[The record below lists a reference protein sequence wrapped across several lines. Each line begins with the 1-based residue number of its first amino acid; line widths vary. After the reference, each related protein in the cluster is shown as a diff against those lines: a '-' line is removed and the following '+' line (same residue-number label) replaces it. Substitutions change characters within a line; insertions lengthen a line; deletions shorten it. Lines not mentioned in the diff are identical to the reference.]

1 MEVMT
6 AEPDADAARAPTAS
20 DTGWLV
26 PLLVLIVGMFMS
38 VLDITI
44 VNVAIP
50 TIQRDF
56 GASTDD
62 VQWIATAYTLAL
74 GVVVPLCGWLG
85 DRLGATRV
93 YLASLLGFSAASA
106 LCGLAWDL
114 NSMIVFRVLQAVPGG
129 VIPVVSMTMLYVIV
143 PREKMG
149 AAMGLFGLGVI
160 FGPAIGPT
168 LGGYLVEYVNWRL
181 IFFIN
186 APVGALGALAGLM
199 LLPKIPPASNRRMD
213 WWGFLAIAFGLFA
226 LLLAFSKGESWGWTG
241 YRVLMLVTAGVLSLA
256 LFVVIELEVDQ
267 PLIDLRVFR
276 IWPFVNSLLLISILS
291 IGLNSI
297 LFYLPLFMQNTQ
309 GIQPLRTGL
318 ILLPEALAMA
328 LLMPIAGR
336 LYDRFGPRWPAIIGL
351 AIATWGGFLLCG
363 INPDMTPRQ
372 VVAWTVIRAVGNAL
386 AMMPIMTAGLAA
398 IPPEYTSSGTPVNNI
413 AQRVSGSL
421 GLAAM
426 TVLATSQQYQLMA
439 DRSALITRG
448 SMPPEARQLAEQ
460 GPAGLYA
467 MYAKLQG
474 EVVGQAYSNVFL
486 VCALLSVIGLGLAV
500 LLRGSP
506 ARATPAAS
514 RERPAAHGERQP
526 TGDEPLAEGP
536 ARARAGVA
544 PAAGR
549 TEPGDGQL
557 DDASGEWSRELDR
570 ETAATR

>member
-486 VCALLSVIGLGLAV
+486 VCALLSVVGLGLAV

-514 RERPAAHGERQP
+514 RGRPAAHGERQP

-570 ETAATR
+570 ETAASR